1 MRRTVALALALAA
14 LVLAAAAAARHDEQ
28 APSYRFR
35 PVLRADLALHLAA
48 PRSAPDKLYVV
59 EQDGR
64 VRVAVLG
71 RFRAKPFLDLR
82 SKVLFGDEQGLLS
95 IAFHPAYARNR
106 LVYVD
111 YIDRANRTRVVEYR
125 ASRDGLTALPQTAR
139 VLYTLK
145 QPGENHK
152 GGQLAFG
159 PDGRLYFSLGDGE
172 CCDDPLNRA
181 QDLAQPFGKLFRV
194 NTAARGSKPEL
205 VAYGLRNPWRFSFDR
220 STGDLY
226 IADVGAGLRE
236 EVDYVARAQIGQLAN
251 FGWDAWEG
259 HEVKEDKP
267 TNPQGKL
274 VFPVYEYSHEDDN
287 CSITGGFVYRGTAVP
302 EARGRYFF
310 GDYCTGAI
318 WSLRVVDGAATD
330 VRRERSTLRGLS
342 SFGEDAHAELYALT
356 IDGPVYRLA
365 R

>member
-14 LVLAAAAAARHDEQ
+14 LVAVAASRAEQ

-35 PVLRADLALHLAA
+35 SVLKAEFALHLAA
-48 PRSAPDKLYVV
+48 PRSAPDRLYVAQ
-59 EQDGR
+59 QDGR
-64 VRVAVLG
+64 IRVAVRG

-82 SKVLFGDEQGLLS
+82 SNVLLGDEQGLLS
-95 IAFHPAYARNR
+95 IAFHPGYARNR
-106 LVYVD
+106 LLYVD

-139 VLYTLK
+139 VLLTVQ
-145 QPGENHK
+145 QPGANHK

-159 PDGRLYFSLGDGE
+159 PDGSLYVSLGDGE
-172 CCDDPLNRA
+172 CCDDPENRA
-181 QDLAQPFGKLFRV
+181 QDLAQPFGKLFRL
-194 NTAARGSKPEL
+194 NPAARRPTREM

-220 STGDLY
+220 ATGDLY

-236 EVDYVARAQIGQLAN
+236 EVDFVPRAQLGQLAN

-267 TNPQGKL
+267 VNPQGRL
-274 VFPVYEYSHEDDN
+274 VFPVHEYGHENDD
-287 CSITGGFVYRGTAVP
+287 CSITGGFVYRGAAVP

-318 WSLRVVDGAATD
+318 WSLRVVDGAAAD
-330 VRRERSTLRGLS
+330 VRREASTLRGLS
-342 SFGEDAHAELYALT
+342 SFGEDARGELYAASGNGT
-356 IDGPVYRLA
+356 IYRLG
-365 R
+365 

>member
-14 LVLAAAAAARHDEQ
+14 LVAVAASRAEQ
-28 APSYRFR
+28 APYRFR
-35 PVLRADLALHLAA
+35 SLLTAEFALHLAA
-48 PRSAPDKLYVV
+48 PRSARDKLYVA

-64 VRVAVLG
+64 VRVAVRG
-71 RFRAKPFLDLR
+71 SFRAKPFLDLR
-82 SKVLFGDEQGLLS
+82 SKVLLGDEQGLLS

-125 ASRDGLTALPQTAR
+125 ASRDGLTALPKTAR
-139 VLYTLK
+139 VLLTVQ
-145 QPGENHK
+145 QPGANHK

-159 PDGRLYFSLGDGE
+159 PDGRLYVSLGDGE
-172 CCDDPLNRA
+172 CCDDPENRS
-181 QDLAQPFGKLFRV
+181 QDMAQPFGKLLRL
-194 NTAARGSKPEL
+194 NAAARRPKPEI
-205 VAYGLRNPWRFSFDR
+205 VAYGLRNAWRFSFDR
-220 STGDLY
+220 ATGDLY

-236 EVDYVARAQIGQLAN
+236 EVDFVPRAQLGQLAN

-267 TNPQGKL
+267 VNPQGRL
-274 VFPVYEYSHEDDN
+274 VFPVHEYSHEDDN
-287 CSITGGFVYRGTAVP
+287 CSITGGFVYRGAAVP
-302 EARGRYFF
+302 AARGRYFF

-318 WSLRVVDGAATD
+318 WSLRVVGGAATD
-330 VRRERSTLRGLS
+330 VRRESSTLRGLS
-342 SFGEDAHAELYALT
+342 SFGEDARGELYALT
-356 IDGPVYRLA
+356 IDGGVYRLA